1 MNCPLEVKNLY
12 VSSENRNTTL
22 FPYGNSYTLYL
33 DTPIKDIT
41 MVELLYA
48 SVPNTMY
55 NLTNGTNVIGFSATS
70 DTTPTP
76 GAEIMQTLPSGFY
89 GATGL
94 ATEITNA
101 VYLSSNITV
110 TWLQNE
116 GVYYFS
122 RPDGPF
128 YMNVATNQMATLLG
142 FPGAGEYASSNNPAY
157 NNNLRY
163 TGKYYLVSPTLANLN
178 AYDGVFLDIEELRSI
193 FNECCPMGQP
203 NNQSSQNASRSFG
216 MIPLDVSSG
225 CIKKFKKCTDYDAK
239 IDYMYPIRKLDRLT
253 IRWTDKYNNLLNF
266 NGYEDNTFILR
277 LHTLR
282 QNLC

>member
-12 VSSENRNTTL
+12 VSSENRNTQL
-22 FPYGNSYTLYL
+22 FPYGNAYTLYI

-55 NLTNGTNVIGFSATS
+55 NLTTNLNNVIGF
-70 DTTPTP
+70 TPP
-76 GAEIMQTLPSGFY
+76 GGGLEIMETIPNGFY
-89 GATGL
+89 SGPGL

-101 VYLSSNITV
+101 VVNSSNITV
-110 TWLQNE
+110 TWLSNQ
-116 GVYYFS
+116 GIFLFS
-122 RPDGPF
+122 RPVADGPF
-128 YMNVATNQMATLLG
+128 LMNIVTDELAKLLG
-142 FPGAGEYASSNNPAY
+142 FPGAGTYSSVNIPELNTNTRYQNKEY
-157 NNNLRY
+157 L
-163 TGKYYLVSPTLANLN
+163 LSPTLADLN
-178 AYDGVFLDIEELRSI
+178 TYDGVFLDIEELRSI
-193 FNECCPMGQP
+193 FNECAPMGQP
-203 NNQSSQNASRSFG
+203 NYQSSKNASRSFG
-216 MIPLDVSSG
+216 MIPLDVNSG

-253 IRWTDKYNNLLNF
+253 IRWTDKHNNLLNF